1 MAEASEKPEDGK
13 RLSGEE
19 GISPTDDSY
28 HDLPPSKEF
37 EPIAGSGEATPSRPN
52 TLGRNR
58 TGASTRSSI
67 SRTRTHN
74 GYGCDDNEEDS
85 GHDVEGGVPEK
96 DPYDVVWDG
105 GDMDPLNPR
114 SMTMAR
120 KWLVVLIVSAS
131 SLCVTCTSSIYTS
144 TYGQITEEFHCSRI
158 VATLGLS
165 LFIMGLG
172 VGPMLLGP
180 LSEFYGRRPIYWVS
194 FSMFLIWLIPSAV
207 AKNIQT
213 MLIARFLDGLSGS
226 AFLSVAGG
234 TVGDM
239 FNREQL
245 QLPMLIYTASPFV
258 GPSLGP
264 LIGGFINQYT
274 DWRWTF
280 YVLLIWS
287 GANLGM
293 IMLFVPETYHP
304 ILLRNKARKLR
315 EETGDE
321 RWKSSMDRNT
331 KSIPKTIGL
340 SLQRPFQLLF
350 LEPMVLNLCLFS
362 AILLGILYL
371 FFGAFP
377 LVFIGNHGFSL
388 SQTGMSFLGIFVGMV
403 LGAATDPIWHK
414 NYARLIRQREEST
427 GEIGGS
433 EPEYRLP
440 PSICGAIL
448 VPIGLF
454 MFAWT
459 TYSSVH
465 WIVPIIGSTIFGMG
479 TLLVFSG
486 IFTFLVDAYPLYAAS
501 SLAANSFARSSFGAA
516 FPLFGVQMYHTLG
529 DQWATSLLA
538 FLTVAMAPFPYLF
551 FVYGKRIRGTSR
563 FATA

>member
-1 MAEASEKPEDGK
+1 MADTSEKMGDEK
-13 RLSGEE
+13 LISGEDH
-19 GISPTDDSY
+19 SPTDESY
-28 HDLPPSKEF
+28 YDLPPSKEF
-37 EPIAGSGEATPSRPN
+37 EPIGGSGEATPSRPN
-52 TLGRNR
+52 TLGRHR
-58 TGASTRSSI
+58 TGASTRSSV
-67 SRTRTHN
+67 SRSRTHN
-74 GYGCDDNEEDS
+74 GYGCDDNDDDNS
-85 GHDVEGGVPEK
+85 GQDVEGGVVEK
-96 DPYDVVWDG
+96 DPFDVVWEG

-114 SMTMAR
+114 SMTKAR

-144 TYGQITEEFHCSRI
+144 TYGQITKEFHCSKI

-172 VGPMLLGP
+172 LGPMLLGP
-180 LSEFYGRRPIYWVS
+180 LSEFFGRRPIYWVS

-207 AKNIQT
+207 AQNIQT

-264 LIGGFINQYT
+264 LIGGFINQYA

-287 GANLGM
+287 GVNMGM

-315 EETGDE
+315 QETGDE

-371 FFGAFP
+371 FFGAFGI
-377 LVFIGNHGFSL
+377 VFVGNHGFTL
-388 SQTGMSFLGIFVGMV
+388 SQTGMSFLGIFVGMI
-403 LGAATDPIWHK
+403 LGASTDPIWHK
-414 NYARLIRQREEST
+414 NYARLIRQREERT

-440 PSICGAIL
+440 PSICGAVL

-516 FPLFGVQMYHTLG
+516 FPLFGVQMYHKLG

-538 FLTVAMAPFPYLF
+538 FLTLAMAPFPYIF

>member
-1 MAEASEKPEDGK
+1 MAEASEKTVIEK
-13 RLSGEE
+13 NVSGER
-19 GISPTDDSY
+19 SPTDESCY
-28 HDLPPSKEF
+28 DLPPTKEF
-37 EPIAGSGEATPSRPN
+37 EPIGGSGEAASSRPN

-58 TGASTRSSI
+58 TGGSVWSNI

-74 GYGCDDNEEDS
+74 GYGCDENGNEEGS
-85 GHDVEGGVPEK
+85 GQDAERGVEEK
-96 DPYDVVWDG
+96 DPFEVVWDG

-114 SMTMAR
+114 SMSKGR
-120 KWLVVLIVSAS
+120 KWLVVIIVSLS
-131 SLCVTCTSSIYTS
+131 SLCVTCTSSIYTL

-165 LFIMGLG
+165 FFIMGLG
-172 VGPMLLGP
+172 LGPMLLGP

-194 FSMFLIWLIPSAV
+194 FTMFLIWIIPSAV

-213 MLIARFLDGLSGS
+213 MLVARFFDGLSGS

-264 LIGGFINQYT
+264 LIGGFINQYI

-315 EETGDE
+315 QETGDE
-321 RWKSSMDRNT
+321 KWKSSMERNN
-331 KSIPKTIGL
+331 KSIPKTIAL

-377 LVFIGNHGFSL
+377 LVFTGNHGFSL
-388 SQTGMSFLGIFVGMV
+388 SQVGLSFLGIFVGMV
-403 LGAATDPIWHK
+403 LAATTDPIWHK
-414 NYARLIRQREEST
+414 NYARLIRQREERT
-427 GEIGGS
+427 GEVGGS

-440 PSICGAIL
+440 PSICGAVL
-448 VPIGLF
+448 VPSGLF

-465 WIVPIIGSTIFGMG
+465 WIVPIIESTIFGMG

-501 SLAANSFARSSFGAA
+501 SLAANSFARSSFAAA
-516 FPLFGVQMYHTLG
+516 FPLFGIQMYHTLG

-538 FLTVAMAPFPYLF
+538 FLTLAMAPFPYIF

>member
-1 MAEASEKPEDGK
+1 MAEASEKMEVGK
-13 RLSGEE
+13 RLSAEE
-19 GISPTDDSY
+19 GLSPTDDSY
-28 HDLPPSKEF
+28 YDLPPSKEF
-37 EPIAGSGEATPSRPN
+37 EPIAASGEATPSRPN

-58 TGASTRSSI
+58 TGVSTRSSI

-74 GYGCDDNEEDS
+74 GYGCDDNEES
-85 GHDVEGGVPEK
+85 GRDVEGGVPEK
-96 DPYDVVWDG
+96 DPYDVVWEG
-105 GDMDPLNPR
+105 GDMDPSNPR
-114 SMTMAR
+114 SMTLAR

-144 TYGQITEEFHCSRI
+144 TYGQITKEFHCSKI

-194 FSMFLIWLIPSAV
+194 FSMFIIWLIPSAV

-315 EETGDE
+315 QETGDE
-321 RWKSSMDRNT
+321 RWKSTMDRNT

-377 LVFIGNHGFSL
+377 LVFMGNHGFSL
-388 SQTGMSFLGIFVGMV
+388 SQTGMSFLGIFIGMV

-414 NYARLIRQREEST
+414 NYARLIRQREERT

-551 FVYGKRIRGTSR
+551 FIYGKRIRGTSR

>member
-1 MAEASEKPEDGK
+1 MAEASEKTEDGN
-13 RLSGEE
+13 RLSGE
-19 GISPTDDSY
+19 GLSTTDDSPY
-28 HDLPPSKEF
+28 DHPPSKEF
-37 EPIAGSGEATPSRPN
+37 EPIGGSDGGTPSRPN

-58 TGASTRSSI
+58 TGGSTRPSFG
-67 SRTRTHN
+67 RTRTHN
-74 GYGCDDNEEDS
+74 GYGCDDNEDS
-85 GHDVEGGVPEK
+85 GQDVEGGAPEK
-96 DPYDVVWDG
+96 DPFDVVWDG
-105 GDMDPLNPR
+105 GESDPLNPR
-114 SMTMAR
+114 SMTLAR

-144 TYGQITEEFHCSRI
+144 TYGQITKEFHCSRI

-172 VGPMLLGP
+172 IGPMLLGP
-180 LSEFYGRRPIYWVS
+180 LSEFYGRRPIYWAS
-194 FSMFLIWLIPSAV
+194 FSMFLIWIIPSAV

-274 DWRWTF
+274 NWRWTF

-287 GANLGM
+287 GANLVM

-315 EETGDE
+315 KETGDE
-321 RWKSSMDRNT
+321 RYKSMMDRNN
-331 KSIPKTIGL
+331 KSISRTIKY
-340 SLQRPFQLLF
+340 SLLRPFQLLF

-377 LVFIGNHGFSL
+377 IVFMGNHGFSL

-414 NYARLIRQREEST
+414 NYARLIRQREERT

-454 MFAWT
+454 LFAWT

-538 FLTVAMAPFPYLF
+538 FLTVAMAPFPVLF
-551 FVYGKRIRGTSR
+551 FIYGKRIRGTSR
-563 FATA
+563 FASG

>member
-1 MAEASEKPEDGK
+1 MAEASEKTVIEK
-13 RLSGEE
+13 SVSGER
-19 GISPTDDSY
+19 SPTDESCY
-28 HDLPPSKEF
+28 DLPPTKEC
-37 EPIAGSGEATPSRPN
+37 EPIGGSGEAASSRPN

-58 TGASTRSSI
+58 TGGSVWSNI

-74 GYGCDDNEEDS
+74 GYGCDENGNEEGS
-85 GHDVEGGVPEK
+85 GQDAERGVEEK
-96 DPYDVVWDG
+96 DPFEVVWDG

-114 SMTMAR
+114 SMSKGR
-120 KWLVVLIVSAS
+120 KWLVVIIVSLS
-131 SLCVTCTSSIYTS
+131 SLCVTCTSSIYTL

-165 LFIMGLG
+165 FFIMGLG
-172 VGPMLLGP
+172 LGPMLLGP

-194 FSMFLIWLIPSAV
+194 FTMFLIWIIPSAV

-213 MLIARFLDGLSGS
+213 MLVARFFDGLSGS

-264 LIGGFINQYT
+264 LIGGFINQYI

-315 EETGDE
+315 QETGDE
-321 RWKSSMDRNT
+321 KWKSSMERNN
-331 KSIPKTIGL
+331 KSIPKTIAL

-377 LVFIGNHGFSL
+377 LVFTGNHGFSL
-388 SQTGMSFLGIFVGMV
+388 SQVGLSFLGIFVGMV
-403 LGAATDPIWHK
+403 LAATTDPIWHK
-414 NYARLIRQREEST
+414 NYARLIRQREERT
-427 GEIGGS
+427 GEVGGS

-440 PSICGAIL
+440 PSICGAVL
-448 VPIGLF
+448 VPSGLF

-501 SLAANSFARSSFGAA
+501 SLAANSFARSSFAAA
-516 FPLFGVQMYHTLG
+516 FPLFGIQMYHTLG

-538 FLTVAMAPFPYLF
+538 FLTLAMAPFPYIF

>member
-1 MAEASEKPEDGK
+1 MAEASEKPEDRK

-28 HDLPPSKEF
+28 YDLPPSKEF
-37 EPIAGSGEATPSRPN
+37 EPIAGSGDATLSRPN
-52 TLGRNR
+52 TLGRNK

-67 SRTRTHN
+67 SRARTHN

-96 DPYDVVWDG
+96 DPYDVVWEG

-114 SMTMAR
+114 SMTLAR

-144 TYGQITEEFHCSRI
+144 TYGQITKEFDCSRI

-304 ILLRNKARKLR
+304 ILLRNKARQLR
-315 EETGDE
+315 QETGDE

-350 LEPMVLNLCLFS
+350 LEPMVSNLCLFS

-377 LVFIGNHGFSL
+377 LVFMGNHGFSL
-388 SQTGMSFLGIFVGMV
+388 SQTGMSFLGIFAGMV
-403 LGAATDPIWHK
+403 LGAATDPIWHR
-414 NYARLIRQREEST
+414 NYARLIRQREERT